1 MTQGRLK
8 GKPKLAVGRNSGFYY
23 RPQDL
28 ELIEAL
34 KKRLGLDRSEIVRL
48 ALRVLG
54 RQEGVEVA

>member
-1 MTQGRLK
+1 M
-8 GKPKLAVGRNSGFYY
+8 GKPKAAKLTEGKHSGLYFK
-23 RPQDL
+23 PADL

-54 RQEGVEVA
+54 REQGVVV